1 LGNNRGMSSR
11 PSPRVPWP
19 DRAAGA
25 LRAALPSLGPGLA
38 ALESRVLRA
47 EIDAQPLERPVYIC
61 GLARAGST
69 LLLQFL
75 AEAPG
80 FASHCYADF
89 PLLWTPYWAHWL
101 RTRTPQQDDVPRERA
116 HGDRIAVTRQS
127 PEALEEPFWMHFFPG
142 RHDPVVDQVLAAGT
156 VNAPFTKFYRD
167 HIRKLLLARGA
178 RRYLSKGNY
187 NLSRI
192 AFLKH
197 VFPDVRIVL
206 TQRAPLAHVASL
218 LRQDRAF
225 SAWSAADPAVGRQ
238 LARSG
243 HFEFGPHKRALAF
256 GDTAAA
262 ARIQACFD
270 AGRNVEGY
278 ARQWAAAYGWL
289 ARTLAA
295 DEGLA
300 AACHVVDYER
310 LCAAPKTELA
320 ALYAFVGIE
329 PAAAAGLVAAQAAR
343 VAAPDYYAAD
353 LSAADQDLVRNLTE
367 GMASVPKNN

>member
-1 LGNNRGMSSR
+1 MSSR

-25 LRAALPSLGPGLA
+25 LRAAFPALGPGLA

-69 LLLQFL
+69 LLLEFL

-101 RTRTPQQDDVPRERA
+101 RAHTPQPHDVPRERA
-116 HGDRIAVTRQS
+116 HGDRIAVTRRS

-142 RHDPVVDQVLAAGT
+142 RHDPALDQVLGAEVENGS
-156 VNAPFTKFYRD
+156 FTKFYSD

-178 RRYLSKGNY
+178 RRYLAKGND

-192 AFLKH
+192 GYLQRL
-197 VFPDVRIVL
+197 FPDVRIVL
-206 TQRAPLAHVASL
+206 TRRAPLAHVVSL
-218 LRQDRAF
+218 LRQDEAF
-225 SAWSAADPAVGRQ
+225 SAWAAADPAIARQ

-243 HFEFGPHKRALAF
+243 HFEFGPHKRAVAF
-256 GDTAAA
+256 GDSAEG

-270 AGRNVEGY
+270 AGRRVEGY

-289 ARTLAA
+289 ARTLDA
-295 DEGLA
+295 DPALA
-300 AACHVVDYER
+300 DTCHVVDYER
-310 LCAAPKTELA
+310 LCAAPEAELA
-320 ALYAFVGIE
+320 AMYAHVGLD
-329 PAAAAGLVAAQAAR
+329 PAVAAGLAAAQAPR
-343 VAAPDYYAAD
+343 VAAPEYYVPDLAEAD
-353 LSAADQDLVRNLTE
+353 RELVRNLTE
-367 GMASVPKNN
+367 GYGIGFKK